1 MGYHMKK
8 FVIASLALFGF
19 AAPAFAA
26 DMPAKAPVYKAPVQV
41 PINWTGFYVGGNLG
55 AAWSHLT
62 MTDVGLAGVAFSAG
76 GTAGQNFT
84 NSNTAFFGGGQIG
97 YNYQINQ
104 WVVGLE
110 GDLGWMGLHGSTLDP
125 GSASNTMVGINSG
138 WYGDITGRVGVTFDR
153 ALIYAKGGWAVY
165 DGKESFST
173 TAPFTVGNSV
183 GTFSGWTLGGG
194 VEYMFAPNWSAKLEY
209 QHFDFGNQTFTLT
222 PAGWPF
228 REALTVDTVKVGINY
243 LFR

>member
-1 MGYHMKK
+1 MKK
-8 FVIASLALFGF
+8 IFALAAAIAALGFVGTAS
-19 AAPAFAA
+19 AA
-26 DMPAKAPVYKAPVQV
+26 DMPTKSPVYKAPGRA
-41 PINWTGFYVGGNLG
+41 PINWTGFYVGGHLG

-62 MTDVGLAGVAFSAG
+62 MTDVGLGGVAFAAA

-84 NSNTAFFGGGQIG
+84 NSNTAFVGGGQIG

-104 WVVGLE
+104 WVLGLE

-125 GSASNTMVGINSG
+125 GTGSNTMVGING
-138 WYGDITGRVGVTFDR
+138 GLYGDITGRVGWAFDR
-153 ALIYAKGGWAVY
+153 TLIYAKGGWAFY
-165 DGKESFST
+165 NGKESLST
-173 TAPFTVGNSV
+173 LAAFTVGSSV
-183 GTFSGWTLGGG
+183 STFSGWTLGGG
-194 VEYMFAPNWSAKLEY
+194 VECMFAPNWSAKVEY

-228 REALTVDTVKVGINY
+228 REALTADTIKLGVNY